1 MGMEKLVKGDVI
13 VIPFP
18 FSDLSGL
25 KKRPAVVVATL
36 QGDDI
41 ICCQI
46 TSEARFDNY
55 SVVLITADFKE
66 GSLKQTSMIRPNRIF
81 TADKS
86 IISYKA
92 GTLQVQKMKE
102 VENILVNIFRS

>member
-1 MGMEKLVKGDVI
+1 MEKLVKRDI
-13 VIPFP
+13 VVLPFP
-18 FSDLSGL
+18 FSDLSAS
-25 KKRPAVVVATL
+25 KKRPAIVVATL

-46 TSEARFDNY
+46 TSEARFDDY
-55 SVVLITADFKE
+55 SVILNTTDFNR
-66 GSLKQTSMIRPNRIF
+66 GSLQQISMIRPNRIF

-92 GTLQVQKMKE
+92 GTLKEEKMKE
-102 VENILVNIFRS
+102 VENTLIKIFTS